1 MPSFPFPPRY
11 FTGPNRY
18 QLGILISLIS
28 IGIFFAALV
37 LAFALVI
44 RHQPA
49 TFHIV
54 LPRILWFSTAILVAS
69 SLVFE
74 AARYSLWRARLA
86 AYRRCLVVTLALGL
100 AFLVCQLVS
109 WRQLVDQGIGFESD
123 ARGSA
128 FYVFTTVHGLH
139 LLGGILGLWYVFRRS
154 ALLKAPGESELRGQR
169 RITGAVTLYW
179 HSMGLLWLLLFAFLL
194 RWTK

>member
-28 IGIFFAALV
+28 IVAFFAALI

-49 TFHIV
+49 PYRIV
-54 LPRILWFSTAILVAS
+54 LPRILWFSTATILAS
-69 SLVFE
+69 SVTVE
-74 AARYSLWRARLA
+74 SARHSLWRARLGS
-86 AYRRCLVVTLALGL
+86 YRSRLLITLGL
-100 AFLVCQLVS
+100 GVVFLVCQFAS
-109 WRQLVDQGIGFESD
+109 WEQLLAQGIGFENN

-128 FYVFTTVHGLH
+128 FYVFTAVHGLH
-139 LLGGILGLWYVFRRS
+139 LAGGILGLWYVARRARDLDAVQENS
-154 ALLKAPGESELRGQR
+154 LRRQR
-169 RITGAVTLYW
+169 RINGAVSLYW
-179 HSMGLLWLLLFAFLL
+179 HSMGLLWLLLFALL
-194 RWTK
+194 AAWSA